1 MLASGRALGFS
12 AGWPG
17 ALRRG
22 LIMVYSSASDV
33 KSFHV
38 CFRYGIV
45 LAEFIRS
52 FLSFF
57 YLPGEVVFL
66 FAMGSRATNN
76 SLQTAPIMSTP
87 LTGQDDVVN
96 ALSTS
101 PAGGSLEGLPS
112 SSHAVDASGEAG
124 ISPAIAS
131 LIAQTVRLLWLR
143 NGRTVFLPRWPLH
156 RLFLFWVGVSR

>member
-17 ALRRG
+17 VLRRG
-22 LIMVYSSASDV
+22 LIVVYSSASDV

-57 YLPGEVVFL
+57 YLHAEVVFL

-87 LTGQDDVVN
+87 LTGKDDVAN

-101 PAGGSLEGLPS
+101 PAGGSL
-112 SSHAVDASGEAG
+112 
-124 ISPAIAS
+124 
-131 LIAQTVRLLWLR
+131 
-143 NGRTVFLPRWPLH
+143 FLPRWPLH
-156 RLFLFWVGVSR
+156 RLFRVFQAHRLLHQRRVHV